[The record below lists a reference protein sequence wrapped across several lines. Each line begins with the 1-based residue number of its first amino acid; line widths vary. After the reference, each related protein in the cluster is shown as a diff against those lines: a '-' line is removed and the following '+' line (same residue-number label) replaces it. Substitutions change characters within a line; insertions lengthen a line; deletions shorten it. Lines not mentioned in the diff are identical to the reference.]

1 MRNNKRVPED
11 LDPDNWDELETGSLY
26 QTSKMDRLHWHMR
39 KKLANY
45 WFKKLVKAFARSV
58 YEIGYGDFGLF
69 IQTQRYA
76 PRAQYLIKNKWTTVQ
91 FGFYLI
97 EYTIVDGVAYS
108 FYSLNY
114 GVRYVFFMESKLNK
128 NQESNVKIIIDLFK
142 ETEESLH
149 QTFAARKPP
158 FTADYL
164 FR

>member
-1 MRNNKRVPED
+1 MRNNKKVPED
-11 LDPDNWDELETGSLY
+11 LGPDNWDELEKGSLY
-26 QTSKMDRLHWHMR
+26 QTSKMGRLLAHMR

-45 WFKKLVKAFARSV
+45 WFKKLVKIFARSV
-58 YEIGYGDFGLF
+58 YDIGYGDFGLF
-69 IQTQRYA
+69 IQSQRYA

-128 NQESNVKIIIDLFK
+128 NQVSNLKIIIDLFK

-149 QTFAARKPP
+149 QTFSGRKPP
-158 FTADYL
+158 YTADYL